1 MCLRKLFAKIN
12 VRKITR
18 FLVHVFAVR
27 KKMSPTNQ
35 SNPAK
40 HLPLPCAF
48 CLKKCRVSLFL
59 DGTKKYGVLQ
69 SLDPTPTRVRI
80 FFWYHCFHL
89 IGPFKIR
96 PVLRSRPLFDGSG
109 SRSPQFWRRRL
120 LLLLKTKDARAEAAL
135 FGWSRSRFLV
145 RLRLLLLQ
153 YSYSTVNILFI
164 RDPEYEYE
172 FEYN

>member
-1 MCLRKLFAKIN
+1 MTKGVWSCLHSPAASASLCTCCKKKN
-12 VRKITR
+12 V
-18 FLVHVFAVR
+18 
-27 KKMSPTNQ
+27 TNQ
-35 SNPAK
+35 SIKPCQTPPP
-40 HLPLPCAF
+40 PLR
-48 CLKKCRVSLFL
+48 LLSEKMSRVSLFL

-89 IGPFKIR
+89 IGPFKTR

-120 LLLLKTKDARAEAAL
+120 LLLLQTKVARAEAAL

>member
-1 MCLRKLFAKIN
+1 MTKGVWSCLHSPAASASLCTCCKKKN
-12 VRKITR
+12 VTNQSIKPCQTPPPPLR
-18 FLVHVFAVR
+18 LLS
-27 KKMSPTNQ
+27 KKMSG
-35 SNPAK
+35 
-40 HLPLPCAF
+40 
-48 CLKKCRVSLFL
+48 VSLFL

-109 SRSPQFWRRRL
+109 SRSPQFWRSGSCSCYKPKL
-120 LLLLKTKDARAEAAL
+120 PEPKPPFLAGAGAV
-135 FGWSRSRFLV
+135 FWSGCGSNS
-145 RLRLLLLQ
+145 

-164 RDPEYEYE
+164 QHPEYEYE
-172 FEYN
+172 YEND